1 MAETSGVPQE
11 RFSRLLNKKV
21 CKAMANA
28 GNIFF
33 SSNVMS
39 RHNKALCEKDSK
51 FTTGH
56 TVTAG

>member
-1 MAETSGVPQE
+1 
-11 RFSRLLNKKV
+11 
-21 CKAMANA
+21 MANA